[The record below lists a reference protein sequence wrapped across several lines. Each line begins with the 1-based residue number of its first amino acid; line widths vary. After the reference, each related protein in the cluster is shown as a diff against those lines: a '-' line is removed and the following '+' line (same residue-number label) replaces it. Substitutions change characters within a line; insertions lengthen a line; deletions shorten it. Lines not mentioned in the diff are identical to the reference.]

1 MSIVLKRK
9 EEGRKVRHTMFH
21 VDKEAIEEYVALT
34 YGEGA

>member
-1 MSIVLKRK
+1 MSIVLKRR
-9 EEGRKVRHTMFH
+9 EEGGKVRRTVFH